1 MLVSLSISDIVLI
14 DRLELEWQPNL
25 CTLTGETGAG
35 KSILLDAL
43 GLATGARGDAGL
55 VRQDCVQG
63 SVTAIFQLSDT
74 HPVQKLLSENGLDG
88 GAPVPELILR
98 RQQSADGRSRAFCN
112 DQPIGVNLLKQ
123 IGSTLVEIHGQNESQ
138 ALTDAAT
145 QRNLLDGFAA
155 LSDDV
160 AKLGQLYAARQQ
172 ARSYLATY
180 RAELAKASADTEFL
194 THAIAELQELSPK
207 IGEEVALADE
217 RLLLMNA
224 EKIIGDLREAEGFL
238 QGEGSIESALN
249 GALRRLE
256 KAAPEAA
263 GQLDDAIS
271 ALDRALIEAGEA
283 RLAVADASARITNN
297 PARLEEVEGRL
308 FALRGLARK
317 HDTTCDGLPNLLVD
331 MDAKLSA
338 IHGSNDRMA
347 ELEAA
352 VKQSDAAYENA
363 AIAISE
369 ARQAAAGRLDNM
381 VNQELH
387 PLKLDGGKFSTLIER
402 VALEDGA
409 AHGLDKISFVA
420 STNPG
425 MAPGPIA
432 KIASGGELARFMLA
446 LKVSLAA
453 EGHGGTLIFDE
464 VDAGVGGAVAEAVG
478 TRLHRL
484 AQNGQVLVVTHS
496 PQVAARG
503 DHHWQVRKSGE
514 NGSVSTNVVPLLNE
528 ARLEEVARMLSGA
541 DITDEARAAAQRLL
555 EVR

>member
-55 VRQDCVQG
+55 VRQDCAQG
-63 SVTAIFQLSDT
+63 SVTAIFQLSET
-74 HPVQKLLSENGLDG
+74 HPVQNLLNENGLDG
-88 GAPVPELILR
+88 DAPVAELILR

-123 IGSTLVEIHGQNESQ
+123 IGSALVEIHGQNESQ

-145 QRNLLDGFAA
+145 QRDLLDGFANLKGDVVA
-155 LSDDV
+155 LG
-160 AKLGQLYAARQQ
+160 KLFSARQQ
-172 ARSYLATY
+172 ARNGLAAY
-180 RAELAKASADTEFL
+180 RAELAKVSADTEFL
-194 THAIAELQELSPK
+194 IHAIAELQELNPK
-207 IGEEVALADE
+207 VGEEVALADE

-224 EKIIGDLREAEGFL
+224 EKIIDDLREAEGFL
-238 QGEGSIESALN
+238 QGEGSVENALN
-249 GALRRLE
+249 AALRRLE
-256 KAAPEAA
+256 KSAPEAA

-271 ALDRALIEAGEA
+271 AIDRALIEAGEA
-283 RLAVADASARITNN
+283 RIAVSDASARITNN
-297 PARLEEVEGRL
+297 PERLEEVEGRL
-308 FALRGLARK
+308 FTLRGLARK
-317 HDTTCDGLPNLLVD
+317 HNTTCDGLHNLLLD
-331 MDAKLSA
+331 MDEKLSA
-338 IHGSNDRMA
+338 IHGGNDRMA

-352 VKQSDAAYENA
+352 VKESDTAYEQA
-363 AIAISE
+363 ARAVSN
-369 ARQAAAGRLDNM
+369 ARQAAAGRLDEM
-381 VNQELH
+381 VNQELP

-402 VALEDGA
+402 VSLDDGA
-409 AHGLDKISFVA
+409 AHGIDKISFVA

-425 MAPGPIA
+425 MPPGPIA

-484 AQNGQVLVVTHS
+484 AENGQVLVVTHS

-503 DHHWQVRKSGE
+503 DHHWQVSKSGE
-514 NGSVSTNVVPLLNE
+514 NGSVSTNVMPLLDNE
-528 ARLEEVARMLSGA
+528 RLEEVARMLSGA
-541 DITDEARAAAQRLL
+541 DISDEARAAAQRLL
-555 EVR
+555 EVG